1 VVGNPPLQH
10 TAVVLSPPPHVNNV
24 NPITPVDRISEDKKK
39 EATSFLKFYFHVN
52 PNLRTTT
59 LRRSTLLA
67 LYTNKVPMESRYKK
81 PNDMAN
87 LCGVTYGHI
96 YSSLDEN
103 TIREFIKV
111 VDQERQSVKKE
122 GKKRRRKKQAT
133 GDGAQPVPVAVPPPD
148 VSQHDLFI
156 SCLKFLLYIPFLE
169 LVPPDQLDPTA
180 DWAQLHSS
188 DYEYSIDDITRWE
201 TELKESKANNKQL
214 EEAITSPFPHL
225 QRTQDRRVDIPV
237 NIFETADAFVIYAFV
252 PYHKPNAMKVTVN
265 QMDVVLE
272 GTISLPNSAMLA
284 SGEEVSFPEGLIC
297 TKAEILEGNFSK
309 TVKLSAPVSSSVVGK
324 RDGVIVIHARKEE
337 SQPTVHQL

>member
-1 VVGNPPLQH
+1 VVGNAPLH
-10 TAVVLSPPPHVNNV
+10 TAVILSPSPHASNV
-24 NPITPVDRISEDKKK
+24 NPIVPVDIRTDRISEDKKK

-52 PNLRTTT
+52 PNLRTTS

-96 YSSLDEN
+96 HCSLDEN

-111 VDQERQSVKKE
+111 VDLERQSVKKE

-133 GDGAQPVPVAVPPPD
+133 GDGTQPAPVATLPAD
-148 VSQHDLFI
+148 ISQHDLFI
-156 SCLKFLLYIPFLE
+156 ACLKFLLYIPFLE

-180 DWAQLHSS
+180 DWAQLHP
-188 DYEYSIDDITRWE
+188 DYDYTIDDITRWE
-201 TELKESKANNKQL
+201 TELKESKVNNKTL
-214 EEAITSPFPHL
+214 EETLTSPIFPQL
-225 QRTQDRRVDIPV
+225 QRSQDRRVDIPV
-237 NIFETADAFVIYAFV
+237 NIFETPDAFVIYAFV

-265 QMDVVLE
+265 SMDVVLE
-272 GTISLPNSAMLA
+272 GTISLPSSAMLA

-297 TKAEILEGNFSK
+297 TKAEIPEGSFSK

-324 RDGVIVIHARKEE
+324 RDVVIVIHARK
-337 SQPTVHQL
+337 